1 MDAATVARFAEIDE
15 HIAET
20 DRRLV
25 TIARQNAAL
34 GEMVE
39 VLGGSV
45 NAADLQ
51 CQRDQVQRRIEETTT
66 E

>member
-1 MDAATVARFAEIDE
+1 MDAATVARFADIDE

-25 TIARQNAAL
+25 RIARQNAAL

-39 VLGGSV
+39 VLGGYI
-45 NAADLQ
+45 NATIDPA
-51 CQRDQVQRRIEETTT
+51 QRHLDEGPE
-66 E
+66 

>member
-1 MDAATVARFAEIDE
+1 MDEAAVARFAEIDE
-15 HIAET
+15 PIAET

-39 VLGGSV
+39 VLGSDI
-45 NAADLQ
+45 NATI
-51 CQRDQVQRRIEETTT
+51 DQVQRHIDDDH
-66 E
+66 

>member
-1 MDAATVARFAEIDE
+1 MDAVAAARFAEIDE

-39 VLGGSV
+39 VLGGYI
-45 NAADLQ
+45 NATI
-51 CQRDQVQRRIEETTT
+51 DQVQRRIEDDH
-66 E
+66 

>member
-1 MDAATVARFAEIDE
+1 VDAATRTRFAEIDE

-39 VLGGSV
+39 VLGAYV
-45 NAADLQ
+45 NATL
-51 CQRDQVQRRIEETTT
+51 DQVQRHIDDDH
-66 E
+66 

>member
-1 MDAATVARFAEIDE
+1 MDEATIARFAEIDG

-25 TIARQNAAL
+25 TIARQSAAL

-39 VLGGSV
+39 VLGGYI
-45 NAADLQ
+45 NAPDFQ
-51 CQRDQVQRRIEETTT
+51 SQRDEVQRHVEDDH
-66 E
+66 